1 MLGVLIHERQGKNMK
16 NSVKAAIIAVI
27 VGVGI
32 YATASMEDRVNAAL
46 KEVTT
51 IKMNRTAF
59 RKSVSAR
66 GSLYSEN
73 DVWYVAAAVDE
84 GDIGEVAVGQPVAVT
99 GAAFAQT
106 LDGTVDSI
114 SDTAASENGKTLVGV
129 TIKLGEGG
137 DYLKNGYSAQG
148 SIFVDEA
155 KLLNTLPYDVI
166 RQDDAGEYVY
176 VYDNNKAV
184 MKRIET
190 GVELSDETE
199 IVRGIS
205 EQSEVIAMPDE
216 VTDNA
221 LVRKE

>member
-1 MLGVLIHERQGKNMK
+1 MK

-51 IKMNRTAF
+51 IKMSRTAF

-84 GDIGEVAVGQPVAVT
+84 SDIGEVAVGQPVAVT
-99 GAAFAQT
+99 GA
-106 LDGTVDSI
+106 
-114 SDTAASENGKTLVGV
+114 
-129 TIKLGEGG
+129 IKLGEGG